1 MRAFPSALARG
12 TSRLSASTAPAFLLR
27 NLIRKPR
34 KDGASIPEKHT
45 LASSA
50 ADEGPPGAFE
60 RIHIPPALEG
70 FLEPLDPHPVED
82 SPKGGIPKKKAGGAA
97 AGWTAPQPLAAPKDE
112 DVLGPSTGTVQLKQ
126 GILKKSS
133 PPAPPTDKGKAP
145 GASKDAAAAA
155 EAPKAPSLPA
165 KAPSVPPAPPKGPPK
180 EVSKDVPAAAKT
192 EPPKEAPKEAVKQ
205 APKEALSKEPA
216 KEAPQSPSKEA
227 PKEGPPKEGPPKEG
241 LGAGASKETPPGGTA
256 AKAAAPKAVHKIV
269 IGEKGTRVKSPEDI
283 EKSVKSQAWPY
294 VFDSQGDHCN
304 HPQVCASHQHVAALE
319 GEGLP
324 LDLGS
329 EESVSALRKQEVTLR
344 SAARVSSRAS
354 SDGAGGSGVWP
365 PGLGLGLTARQ
376 REEEKAPPPLKD
388 WLSGQGLAKFGLM
401 KSAEGIG
408 WGASTNVGSTDLA
421 SLAAVLAKASAS
433 SQASAAKEPEAK
445 AKPKEEAKKEA
456 PKKGPPKA
464 GPPGKGPGGGKGP
477 PKPPPGKRKGP
488 GAKKAGGLKKR
499 EAFHVKKE
507 DVEETFAKLAPKA
520 KTEVKKPKVLQL
532 LPDSKRAYNMNI
544 ALAKF
549 SNYSYQE
556 LREAIIDLS
565 PKILTVEATESLLNF
580 VPTPEETA
588 VMKEY
593 ISSGGDLKL
602 VDRPEQFVAAMMGIP
617 LMRQRLDAH
626 LFALN
631 FAENYKD
638 AYNPVSALSESC
650 DAVRSCKNLKSI
662 LFAVLELGNMLNEG
676 DPQRGNADGF
686 KPTTL
691 AKLTEVRST
700 TKPIRTLLQYL
711 CDVIWEQNPSILDIY
726 NELKIC
732 EKGQK
737 VDVGAIE
744 GKIVALKQGVA
755 KVKNTVEAA
764 RKGNEASGVLGDKD
778 PLATIMDEFVEEALP
793 KVTELERFLKES
805 MEDFNVA
812 VRYLGYPEKD
822 MKKVKPDEFF
832 KQVASFVRNIEAAR
846 KAKQELLERER
857 KKAEAA
863 SKKAAKGGLSKR

>member
-1 MRAFPSALARG
+1 MFR
-12 TSRLSASTAPAFLLR
+12 
-27 NLIRKPR
+27 
-34 KDGASIPEKHT
+34 
-45 LASSA
+45 
-50 ADEGPPGAFE
+50 
-60 RIHIPPALEG
+60 
-70 FLEPLDPHPVED
+70 EP
-82 SPKGGIPKKKAGGAA
+82 
-97 AGWTAPQPLAAPKDE
+97 
-112 DVLGPSTGTVQLKQ
+112 
-126 GILKKSS
+126 
-133 PPAPPTDKGKAP
+133 
-145 GASKDAAAAA
+145 
-155 EAPKAPSLPA
+155 
-165 KAPSVPPAPPKGPPK
+165 
-180 EVSKDVPAAAKT
+180 
-192 EPPKEAPKEAVKQ
+192 
-205 APKEALSKEPA
+205 
-216 KEAPQSPSKEA
+216 
-227 PKEGPPKEGPPKEG
+227 
-241 LGAGASKETPPGGTA
+241 
-256 AKAAAPKAVHKIV
+256 
-269 IGEKGTRVKSPEDI
+269 
-283 EKSVKSQAWPY
+283 
-294 VFDSQGDHCN
+294 
-304 HPQVCASHQHVAALE
+304 
-319 GEGLP
+319 
-324 LDLGS
+324 
-329 EESVSALRKQEVTLR
+329 
-344 SAARVSSRAS
+344 SSRC
-354 SDGAGGSGVWP
+354 
-365 PGLGLGLTARQ
+365 
-376 REEEKAPPPLKD
+376 
-388 WLSGQGLAKFGLM
+388 
-401 KSAEGIG
+401 
-408 WGASTNVGSTDLA
+408 
-421 SLAAVLAKASAS
+421 VL
-433 SQASAAKEPEAK
+433 
-445 AKPKEEAKKEA
+445 
-456 PKKGPPKA
+456 
-464 GPPGKGPGGGKGP
+464 
-477 PKPPPGKRKGP
+477 GKRKLLFFRFEELTTLVSDHKDLSLALYGEVTQSLT
-488 GAKKAGGLKKR
+488 KSWRGLATPPAANCHGSLDFQKR

-691 AKLTEVRST
+691 AKLTEV
-700 TKPIRTLLQYL
+700 
-711 CDVIWEQNPSILDIY
+711 IWEQNPSILDIY

-744 GKIVALKQGVA
+744 GKIVALKQGKQDMYIAECFVGIFIAACVA